1 VVFPGSI
8 AGVLGLQ
15 DRAHF
20 LPALAVCAGQ
30 SPSSWVCLFRSN
42 FPVIGFGVVADH
54 LGILV
59 ALIGYATFFG
69 LLLTGSGCYAI
80 LKRSAPP

>member
-1 VVFPGSI
+1 
-8 AGVLGLQ
+8 
-15 DRAHF
+15 
-20 LPALAVCAGQ
+20 
-30 SPSSWVCLFRSN
+30 
-42 FPVIGFGVVADH
+42 VIGFGVVADH

-80 LKRSAPP
+80 LKRSALPWRPADRLPVRARCDV